1 MSWQLDLTGRV
12 GGTHGG
18 ARKTR
23 AASSGNLGMT
33 STNQDGMG
41 NESAMDQFEKS
52 GAAIAANRPDLLAN
66 ISAAQQKVLS
76 FLLAGL
82 TEPQIA
88 ERIARSRHTVHDH
101 TKAIYSALKVNNRV
115 QLVLLF
121 STPAPLAGAST
132 QVASTIEPRGSRLAT
147 PIAPTGNFAL
157 QARAG

>member
-1 MSWQLDLTGRV
+1 MNS
-12 GGTHGG
+12 
-18 ARKTR
+18 
-23 AASSGNLGMT
+23 N
-33 STNQDGMG
+33 NQDGT
-41 NESAMDQFEKS
+41 NSLSPMDQFEKS

-66 ISAAQQKVLS
+66 ISTAQQKVLS

-121 STPAPLAGAST
+121 STPAPLAGSSIQASG
-132 QVASTIEPRGSRLAT
+132 TIEPRTSRLAT
-147 PIAPTGNFAL
+147 PIAPTGGFAL